1 MSNKVSFYKKSF
13 KYFIGFRDS
22 KKLDLYP
29 YFSIYEFM
37 TLMKLNMFF
46 FIRDNILLEK
56 YNEIW
61 KKKIKLLKKKIL
73 MKKIRYRMWINKQC

>member
-1 MSNKVSFYKKSF
+1 MSNKVSFDKKSF
-13 KYFIGFRDS
+13 KYFMGFRDS

-37 TLMKLNMFF
+37 TLMRLNMFF